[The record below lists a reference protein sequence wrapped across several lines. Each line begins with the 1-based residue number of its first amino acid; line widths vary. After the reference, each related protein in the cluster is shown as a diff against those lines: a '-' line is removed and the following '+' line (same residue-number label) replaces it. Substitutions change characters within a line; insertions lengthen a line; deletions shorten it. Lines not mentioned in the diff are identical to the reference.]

1 MLNYEPTIN
10 MDLRLFYGV
19 FHIKYSMNWG
29 HKVH

>member
-19 FHIKYSMNWG
+19 FHIKYCMNWG
-29 HKVH
+29 H